1 LNWFINLK
9 IKAKIMIGFFIVVA
23 MTIIVSIAGITNASS
38 LTNGDD
44 RLYTIGVQGISATAE
59 ASEALLNC
67 RANARD
73 TIIETDVEIMKKHKE
88 ALEKNIDTTNERLLK
103 VKNEILK
110 DDKEGQAH
118 IAKALAKLADYAK
131 ATEPFFNFALASR
144 NVEAVRCLNTEV
156 APVYQACIKEM
167 NDAKEYMNATADR
180 EKQANKNTA
189 KRGNFTMIIVMVLA
203 AILSVVLGNYIANLI
218 KSHLH
223 KVSLNIGRV
232 ANGDFTVVSKAE
244 AKDELGEI
252 AEMLGQMIENVK
264 SLLTGVTRSV
274 EGVASGSTELSA
286 SAEEMSATTDEIAKS
301 AESQRDSAEKMAAAM
316 TELSASID
324 EVARDSQNSLKQL
337 EAALDATQQGN
348 EAGKSTKEAMNGIT
362 QTTARIAQAIGVIQE
377 IANQTNL
384 LSLNAAIE
392 AAKAGEQ
399 GKGFAVVAE
408 EVRKLAER
416 SGASA
421 KEIAQ
426 HNIEARESVMRG
438 EEMVSLTV
446 SLLVSIREILDGFAQ
461 QTRAAVAAS
470 SEQSKAGGEVSR
482 KVEESVHEA
491 VATASAATQM
501 AATTTEISHT
511 ASDLA
516 GLASSLH
523 TEMQKFKLN

>member
-1 LNWFINLK
+1 MNWFVNLK

-23 MTIIVSIAGITNASS
+23 LAIVISFTGITNANS
-38 LTNGDD
+38 LTQGDD
-44 RLYTIGVQGISATAE
+44 RLYTIGIQGISATAE
-59 ASEALLNC
+59 ASEALVNC

-88 ALEKNIDTTNERLLK
+88 ALEKNVAITNEDLLK
-103 VKNEILK
+103 VKNEILTG
-110 DDKEGQAH
+110 DKEGQEHVAE
-118 IAKALAKLADYAK
+118 ALARLADYSK
-131 ATEPFFNFALASR
+131 AIGPFFDYALASR
-144 NVEAVRCLNTEV
+144 NAEAVRCLNTEV
-156 APVYQACIKEM
+156 APVYQACIKAM
-167 NDAKEYMNATADR
+167 DNAKEYMRSSADK
-180 EKQANKNTA
+180 EKETNKKTA
-189 KRGNFTMIIVMVLA
+189 KNGNYTMIIVTVLA

-232 ANGDFTVVSKAE
+232 AGGDFTVVSKAD
-244 AKDELGEI
+244 ANDELGQI
-252 AEMLGQMIENVK
+252 ADMLGQMIDNIK
-264 SLLTGVTRSV
+264 RLLSGVTRSV

-286 SAEEMSATTDEIAKS
+286 SAEEMSSTTDEIAKS
-301 AESQRDSAEKMAAAM
+301 ADTQRNSAEKMAAAM

-348 EAGKSTKEAMNGIT
+348 EAGKSTKAAMDDIT

-416 SGASA
+416 SAASA

-426 HNIEARESVMRG
+426 HNIEARESVKRG
-438 EEMVSLTV
+438 EEMVNTTV
-446 SLLVSIREILDGFAQ
+446 SLLVNIREILDGFAK
-461 QTRAAVAAS
+461 QTRSAVAAS

-501 AATTTEISHT
+501 AATTNEISHT